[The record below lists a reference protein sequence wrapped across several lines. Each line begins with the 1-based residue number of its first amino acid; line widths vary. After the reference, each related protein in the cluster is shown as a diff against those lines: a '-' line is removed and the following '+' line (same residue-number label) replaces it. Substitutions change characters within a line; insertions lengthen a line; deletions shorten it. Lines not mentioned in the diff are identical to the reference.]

1 MRKASMSLASE
12 RPIHT
17 LGKQRGMRVD
27 VSARGATLLSWWAP
41 DRDGRVADVLLGYP
55 DAQG

>member
-1 MRKASMSLASE
+1 MSLASE